1 MENFLDNVLY
11 IYQRVNWLSV
21 LDILLV
27 TLIFFAV
34 LYSLRDTQAMV
45 LLRGVI
51 FLVVMLVLFT
61 TLVELPAFSWLV
73 QNSLPAL
80 LLAIPVIFA
89 PEIRRALERL
99 GRAGSTFTLSLTT
112 PAPKASDLDIS
123 KMLSAIVEAATRLSA
138 RQHGAL
144 IVIQRQDNLDQ
155 YIETGVQMRAHVTPE
170 LLLQIFYPDTPLH
183 DGAVIIDDGRIV
195 AAACVMP
202 LSASGVL
209 NRSPERQM
217 GLRHRAALG
226 VSEVSDAVSIV
237 VSEQSGSISISHAG
251 RMIRR
256 IDPERLERILA
267 AFFRPDIT
275 TPQQVWIKRF
285 FPKSFTRKDE

>member
-1 MENFLDNVLY
+1 MANFLNNILF
-11 IYQRVNWLSV
+11 IFQRLNWLSV

-27 TLIFFAV
+27 TLIFFV
-34 LYSLRDTQAMV
+34 LLYSLRDTQAMV
-45 LLRGVI
+45 LLRGMI
-51 FLVVMLVLFT
+51 FLVVALVLLT
-61 TLVELPAFSWLV
+61 TLVELPAFSWLIQSV
-73 QNSLPAL
+73 LPAL

-99 GRAGSTFTLSLTT
+99 GRAGTVTFIPSTDQATDEDMQ
-112 PAPKASDLDIS
+112 KAIH
-123 KMLSAIVEAATRLSA
+123 AVVEASARLSA

-144 IVIQRQDNLDQ
+144 IVIQRLDSLEQ

-183 DGAVIIDDGRIV
+183 DGAVVIAQGRIV

-202 LSASGVL
+202 LSASGIL

-226 VSEVSDAVSIV
+226 ISEVSDAIAVV
-237 VSEQSGSISISHAG
+237 VSEQSGSISIAHAG

-256 IDPERLERILA
+256 IDPERLENILI
-267 AFFRPDIT
+267 AFFRPEAI
-275 TPQQVWIKRF
+275 TPQRVWLQRF
-285 FPKSFTRKDE
+285 FPYLFRKDE

>member
-1 MENFLDNVLY
+1 MTNFLNNVLF
-11 IYQRVNWLSV
+11 IFKRLNWLSV

-27 TLIFFAV
+27 TLIFFAL
-34 LYSLRDTQAMV
+34 LYFLRDTQAMV
-45 LLRGVI
+45 LLRGMI
-51 FLVVMLVLFT
+51 FLIVALVLLT
-61 TLVELPAFSWLV
+61 TLVELPAFSWLIQSV
-73 QNSLPAL
+73 LPAL

-99 GRAGSTFTLSLTT
+99 GRAGTVNFIQTT
-112 PAPKASDLDIS
+112 DQATDEEVQKAIH
-123 KMLSAIVEAATRLSA
+123 AVVEAAARLSA

-144 IVIQRQDNLDQ
+144 IVIQRLDSLEQ

-183 DGAVIIDDGRIV
+183 DGAVVIAQGRVV

-202 LSASGVL
+202 LSASGIL

-226 VSEVSDAVSIV
+226 ISEVSDAIAVV
-237 VSEQSGSISISHAG
+237 VSEQSGSISIAHAG

-256 IDPERLERILA
+256 IDPERLENILI
-267 AFFRPDIT
+267 AFFRPEAIM
-275 TPQQVWIKRF
+275 PQRVWLRRF
-285 FPKSFTRKDE
+285 FPYLFRKDD

>member
-1 MENFLDNVLY
+1 MTNFLNSLLF
-11 IYQRVNWLSV
+11 IFQRLNSLSV

-27 TLIFFAV
+27 TLIFYII
-34 LYSLRDTQAMV
+34 LYSLRDTQAMI

-51 FLVVMLVLFT
+51 ILVVALVLLT
-61 TLVELPAFSWLV
+61 TLVDLPAFSWLIR
-73 QNSLPAL
+73 SILPAL

-99 GRAGSTFTLSLTT
+99 GRAGTFIPIPTQSPNGKTSTVIH
-112 PAPKASDLDIS
+112 AV
-123 KMLSAIVEAATRLSA
+123 VEASARLSA

-155 YIETGVQMRAHVTPE
+155 YIETGVQMRANVTPE

-183 DGAVIIDDGRIV
+183 DGAVIISGERIV

-209 NRSPERQM
+209 NRTPERQM

-226 VSEVSDAVSIV
+226 ISEISDAVSVV

-256 IDPERLERILA
+256 IDPERLENILA
-267 AFFRPDIT
+267 AFFRPDVT
-275 TPQQVWIKRF
+275 TPQQVWFKRY
-285 FPKSFTRKDE
+285 FPYLFNHKDK

>member
-1 MENFLDNVLY
+1 MTNFLNNILF
-11 IYQRVNWLSV
+11 IFQRLNWLNV

-27 TLIFFAV
+27 TLIFFAL
-34 LYSLRDTQAMV
+34 LYFLRDTQAMV
-45 LLRGVI
+45 LLRGMI
-51 FLVVMLVLFT
+51 FIIVALVLLT
-61 TLVELPAFSWLV
+61 TLVELPAFSWLI
-73 QNSLPAL
+73 QSILPAL

-99 GRAGSTFTLSLTT
+99 GRAGTVTFIPSTDHATNEEVQ
-112 PAPKASDLDIS
+112 KAIH
-123 KMLSAIVEAATRLSA
+123 AVVEATARLSA

-144 IVIQRQDNLDQ
+144 IVIQRLDSLEQ

-183 DGAVIIDDGRIV
+183 DGAVIIAQGRMV

-202 LSASGVL
+202 LSASGIL

-226 VSEVSDAVSIV
+226 ISEVSDAIAVV
-237 VSEQSGSISISHAG
+237 VSEQSGSISIAHAG

-256 IDPERLERILA
+256 IDPERLENILI
-267 AFFRPDIT
+267 AFFRPEAI
-275 TPQQVWIKRF
+275 TPQRVWLQRF
-285 FPKSFTRKDE
+285 FPYLFRKDE